1 MLNIDF
7 FLPDAVLPVLY
18 AAADGVLA
26 NSGYE
31 PFGLVGLE
39 AMAAGGVAYVGSTGE
54 DYAISL
60 RNAVILDNAGDPEEI
75 VQVAL
80 RLRDDPDLAQRIR
93 VGARETA
100 RLHTWDAL
108 LPLLLSKL
116 ELAARRQGLR
126 GL

>member
-1 MLNIDF
+1 M
-7 FLPDAVLPVLY
+7 
-18 AAADGVLA
+18 LA

-54 DYAISL
+54 DYAIPM
-60 RNAVILDNAGDPEEI
+60 RNSVVLDDVGSPDEI
-75 VQVAL
+75 VQVARL
-80 RLRDDPDLAQRIR
+80 LRDDPEVARRIR
-93 VGARETA
+93 EGARETA
-100 RLHTWDAL
+100 QLHTWDAL

-116 ELAARRQGLR
+116 QLAGQRQGLR